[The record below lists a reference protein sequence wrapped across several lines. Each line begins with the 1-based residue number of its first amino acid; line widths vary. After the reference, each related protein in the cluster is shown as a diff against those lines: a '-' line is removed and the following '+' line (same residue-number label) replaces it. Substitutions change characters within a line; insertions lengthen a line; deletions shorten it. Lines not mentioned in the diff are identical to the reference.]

1 MHRLPSSICQRRL
14 LILNTNGAVLVS
26 GLMIM
31 AALTILGI
39 AAMKTTTSEHTISGN
54 HLAATRAKYAAEAGL
69 KHAIARFQ
77 AQADQVTD
85 QIKLEDLG
93 VPIAKPEQANLS
105 DRFGYW
111 INSLTYEPSNPPTY
125 VDIESFGAVM
135 GSRARARAVVR
146 LAYSPPPV
154 IDYGVFG
161 DTHVDMGGTS
171 LVDSYNSCEAPYDPD
186 NPGTN
191 VDVGTNGTG
200 DGAIYVGPTADIL
213 GDVAVGTGGD
223 PLMDINLK
231 GTIDGDQT
239 ALAEPKVLYPMHD
252 NGGGTA
258 ETADLSGGVKTL
270 SGGDEGAAYRLPYIK
285 LASDASLLIT
295 GDVKLY
301 VDGDVNISGT
311 ANITVAEGASLTL
324 YISGDMDLGGGAVVN
339 LTENP
344 RQLTIY
350 GTETMQQAKVHGNAD
365 FYGTL
370 YAPSAEIVLTGT
382 TDFYGAAMGKSLEVG
397 SRLHFDECLKQP
409 GRAGSDITFR
419 AVFWEIGLAD

>member
-1 MHRLPSSICQRRL
+1 MHHSPSLVYQRRFL
-14 LILNTNGAVLVS
+14 RLNTRGAVLVS

-39 AAMKTTTSEHTISGN
+39 AAMTTTTSEHTISGN

-77 AQADQVTD
+77 IQADQLTD
-85 QIKLEDLG
+85 QIKLQDLG
-93 VPIAKPEQANLS
+93 VPMAKPEQANLTGQ
-105 DRFGYW
+105 FGYW
-111 INSLTYEPSNPPTY
+111 VNSLTYEPSNPPTY
-125 VDIESFGAVM
+125 VDIESFGVVM

-161 DTHVDMGGTS
+161 DTYVDMGGTS
-171 LVDSYNSCEAPYDPD
+171 LVDSYNSCEAPYDPN

-191 VDVGTNGTG
+191 GDVGTNGSG
-200 DGAIYVGPTADIL
+200 GEAVYVGPTADIL

-223 PLMDINLK
+223 PIMDITLK
-231 GTIDGDQT
+231 GTISGTQT
-239 ALAEPKVLYPMHD
+239 TLAEPKVLYPMYD

-270 SGGDEGAAYRLPYIK
+270 SGGDAGVAYRLPYIK
-285 LASDASLLIT
+285 LTSTASLVVT
-295 GDVKLY
+295 GNVKLY
-301 VDGDVNISGT
+301 VDGDVNIAGS
-311 ANITVAEGASLTL
+311 ANITVAEGASLTM
-324 YISGDMDLGGGAVVN
+324 YISGNMDLGGGAVVN
-339 LTENP
+339 LNESP

-382 TDFYGAAMGKSLEVG
+382 TDFYGAAMGKTLEVG
-397 SRLHFDECLKQP
+397 SRLHYDECLKQP
-409 GRAGSDITFR
+409 GRAGSDVTFR
-419 AVFWEIGLAD
+419 VRFWEIGLAD